1 MRHEYAQT
9 AIDVLARRTR
19 LAFLN
24 AQAALEALPLVIDTM
39 GEELNWSKTRKDNEW
54 HDGISFLGS
63 MGLPKNKLKLTR
75 ADVEAG
81 KVGKYEDEEYG
92 LYARH
97 DKPGEV
103 LESDSNFKSGE
114 NPVIDRDA
122 EANQ

>member
-1 MRHEYAQT
+1 M
-9 AIDVLARRTR
+9 DVLARRTR

-39 GEELNWSKTRKDNEW
+39 GEELNWNAARRENEW
-54 HDGISFLGS
+54 KDGISFLGS
-63 MGLPKNKLKLTR
+63 MGLPKNKLKLSR
-75 ADVEAG
+75 KDVEEG

-103 LESDSNFKSGE
+103 LESDSKFKSGE
-114 NPVIDRDA
+114 NPTIERDA